1 MAKRHFE
8 AAVLRLR
15 VRDAKLT
22 HASIQDMLQKTIA
35 REKEEKEREERE
47 EAERRKSEKEEET
60 KKREGSNEQIRKK
73 IKAQRAAKAEEE
85 KAEPLDTSGVSDG
98 IADSIREAEAVEAY
112 GKGDPAAGDDADV
125 KTRRDGE

>member
-1 MAKRHFE
+1 VKIGGGGAG
-8 AAVLRLR
+8 AA
-15 VRDAKLT
+15 AAA
-22 HASIQDMLQKTIA
+22 AS
-35 REKEEKEREERE
+35 
-47 EAERRKSEKEEET
+47 
-60 KKREGSNEQIRKK
+60 
-73 IKAQRAAKAEEE
+73 AAKAEEE